1 MAIRYS
7 YDDTTTAKRG
17 ISDMI
22 YNIDFQN
29 APLLALLG
37 FGADNLS
44 KIAVKGGWPN
54 TKLEWL
60 EDVNTAFSTTL
71 AEAVDG
77 SETGIDVAANTGQY
91 FRKGD
96 VLAIYAAADTA
107 RQTVLERYLVTSVS
121 TDTLTVERGH
131 GATSAVAT
139 AASGDTVF
147 LETRAAPE
155 NDAYATEYITTPTA
169 PYNYTQIL
177 PAAVEMSRTEREMSR
192 YGIKEHM
199 DVQVAKLFDNGG
211 AEGRL
216 AKLLHGIFYYGE
228 RVLRAASP
236 AYGFAGGFDT
246 FVTTTTASTSHVFS
260 KSSAALQK
268 PDVHKVM
275 RAIADSGGRCTHI
288 VTDSWLYEK
297 IPTFYEDKVRTVEEK
312 TVRGTPEVMEIITPH
327 GRAKVVYDYLC
338 PPGTMYFLNQEK
350 CGWVPFSEF
359 KRSTVYG
366 EDNSPNDGSVEK
378 VVGEYTF
385 FLANPKSFGKI
396 SACSITK

>member
-7 YDDTTTAKRG
+7 YTDTTTPIRG
-17 ISDMI
+17 IGDTI
-22 YNIDFQN
+22 YNIDFQH
-29 APLLALLG
+29 APLLQLLR
-37 FGADNLS
+37 FDSKNES
-44 KIAVKGGWPN
+44 KISIKSGWPN

-60 EDVNTAFSTTL
+60 EDVNVAFTTL
-71 AEAVDG
+71 LTEDMDG
-77 SETGIDVAANTGQY
+77 SETGCDVTTGTGQY
-91 FRKGD
+91 FRQGD

-121 TDTLTVERGH
+121 TDTLTVVRGH

-139 AASGDTVF
+139 AVTGDTVF

-155 NDAYATEYITTPTA
+155 NNSYVTEHMTTPTA

-177 PAAVEMSRTEREMSR
+177 PAAVEMSRTEAHMTR
-192 YGIKEHM
+192 YGIKDHM
-199 DVQVAKLFDNGG
+199 DMQVAKLFDNGG
-211 AEGRL
+211 SEGRL

-228 RVLRAASP
+228 RVIRSSGN

-246 FVTTTTASTSHVFS
+246 FVTSSTASANHVFS
-260 KSSAALQK
+260 MSSAALRK
-268 PDVHKVM
+268 ADMHKVM

-312 TVRGTPEVMEIITPH
+312 TVRGMPEVMEIITPH
-327 GRAKVVYDYLC
+327 GRAKVLYDYLC
-338 PPGTMYFLNQEK
+338 APGTMYFLNQEK
-350 CGWVPFSEF
+350 CGWLPFDEF
-359 KRSTVYG
+359 DRRKVYG
-366 EDNSPNDGSVEK
+366 DDANPYDGFIEQVI
-378 VVGEYTF
+378 GEYTF

-396 SACSITK
+396 SNCSITK